1 MSFFDS
7 RVVLEVLSQKL
18 NSRLSVLK
26 RGEHGYEGK
35 KEEKREKKGEKRER
49 GRKRVRQGGARVRGE
64 FFLLLQ
70 AFQVS
75 SKWNQERE
83 AKENPRNK

>member
-7 RVVLEVLSQKL
+7 RVILEVLSQKL

-26 RGEHGYEGK
+26 RGEHDYEGK

-64 FFLLLQ
+64 FFFSFKL
-70 AFQVS
+70 
-75 SKWNQERE
+75 SK
-83 AKENPRNK
+83 

>member
-7 RVVLEVLSQKL
+7 RVILEVLSQKL

-35 KEEKREKKGEKRER
+35 KEEKREKKGEKRKRKKTCKARWSKGER
-49 GRKRVRQGGARVRGE
+49 
-64 FFLLLQ
+64 
-70 AFQVS
+70 
-75 SKWNQERE
+75 
-83 AKENPRNK
+83 

>member
-7 RVVLEVLSQKL
+7 RVILEVVNQKL

-35 KEEKREKKGEKRER
+35 KEEKREKRKRKKTCEARWSKGER
-49 GRKRVRQGGARVRGE
+49 
-64 FFLLLQ
+64 
-70 AFQVS
+70 
-75 SKWNQERE
+75 
-83 AKENPRNK
+83 

>member
-7 RVVLEVLSQKL
+7 RVILEVLSQKL

-35 KEEKREKKGEKRER
+35 KEEREKRKERKEKEGKEPWRLRWSKGKM
-49 GRKRVRQGGARVRGE
+49 
-64 FFLLLQ
+64 
-70 AFQVS
+70 
-75 SKWNQERE
+75 
-83 AKENPRNK
+83 

>member
-7 RVVLEVLSQKL
+7 RVILEVLSQKL

-26 RGEHGYEGK
+26 KGEHGYEGK
-35 KEEKREKKGEKRER
+35 KEEKREMKGEKRER

-64 FFLLLQ
+64 FFFSFKL
-70 AFQVS
+70 
-75 SKWNQERE
+75 SK
-83 AKENPRNK
+83 

>member
-1 MSFFDS
+1 M
-7 RVVLEVLSQKL
+7 
-18 NSRLSVLK
+18 LK

-35 KEEKREKKGEKRER
+35 KEEKREKKGEKRGR
-49 GRKRVRQGGARVRGE
+49 GRKRVRKGGARVRGE

-75 SKWNQERE
+75 SKWNKGRE
-83 AKENPRNK
+83 AKENPRNKKVSNGGKVGFLCFSCLMP